1 MNERTFVVVR
11 IALRNVRRQ
20 ARRSVLTASAMVLG
34 IALLMF
40 VRALEAGA
48 HVMYVE
54 SAVRMGT
61 GHVSLEHPD
70 YAGSQDLG
78 DRIPAERLELA
89 TDAISAATSLDE
101 RLAVFPRVT
110 VGGLAQSASSSI
122 PASIAGIDPALE
134 AATSFVAENVVEGR
148 FLEPGDRLEAVVGA
162 GVAERLRVE
171 IGSRVV
177 LMAQDADGDLES
189 QLVLVTGIFRTGIPE
204 VDRGVVHIP
213 LETARQWLAI
223 GDDATALSAVLAED
237 RRTGQIALEVRA
249 RLEAAGVEPG
259 TVAVRPWWEAMPDL
273 HAGLQ
278 ADAVQ
283 TYIMLL
289 ILLAIV
295 ALAVVN
301 SVLMAVLYRTREFGV
316 LRSLGLNRRSVG
328 GMVMVEGS
336 VLALVS
342 GLAGMAVGLLVAFG
356 VFRDGVDISGLFGEG
371 DLAFAGAIVDPV
383 IQPVV
388 QTSDAAAIFLI
399 VVAIGVLASLYPAWR
414 ATRIEPA
421 EAMKTDD

>member
-1 MNERTFVVVR
+1 MTERARVVVR

-20 ARRSVLTASAMVLG
+20 ARRSLLTASAMVLG

-40 VRALEAGA
+40 VRALEAGG

-61 GHVSLEHPD
+61 GHVSLEHPE
-70 YAGSQDLG
+70 YAATRDLV
-78 DRIPAERLELA
+78 DRIPAEYLELA
-89 TDAISAATSLDE
+89 TEAISAATTPDE
-101 RLAVFPRVT
+101 LRAVFPRVT
-110 VGGLAQSASSSI
+110 VGGLVQSASSSI
-122 PASIAGIDPALE
+122 PASVSGVDPARE
-134 AATSFVAENVVEGR
+134 APISFLRESIVEGR
-148 FLEPGDRLEAVVGA
+148 FLEPGDRLEAIVGV

-171 IGSRVV
+171 PGSRLV
-177 LMAQDADGDLES
+177 LMAEDIEGEIES

-204 VDRGVVHIP
+204 VDRGVVQLP
-213 LETARQWLAI
+213 LETAREWLAL
-223 GDDATALSAVLAED
+223 GEDATSLSAVLTSD
-237 RRTGQIALEVRA
+237 RRTGEIARDVRA
-249 RLEAAGVEPG
+249 RLEREGVEPG
-259 TVAVRPWWEAMPDL
+259 AVAVRPWWEAMPDL

-278 ADAVQ
+278 ADTVQ

-301 SVLMAVLYRTREFGV
+301 SVLMAVLNRTREFGV

-328 GMVMVEGS
+328 GMVIVEGS
-336 VLALVS
+336 VLALLS
-342 GLAGMAVGLLVAFG
+342 GIAGMGLGLAVAFG
-356 VFRDGVDISGLFGEG
+356 VFRDGVDISFALGDGE
-371 DLAFAGAIVDPV
+371 LAFAGAIVDPV
-383 IQPVV
+383 IQPVL
-388 QTSDAAAIFLI
+388 QTGDAIAIFLI
-399 VVAIGVLASLYPAWR
+399 VVAIGVLASLYPAWH